1 MQPRSPLRRDV
12 FRRLAAGVVAAVLA
26 VGPALA
32 QRALFTDAEIAAA
45 IQRRGPA
52 IEGAIAEDIPAMLP
66 REKRAGTAGIRVEF
80 VARGP
85 HPLSIFSDPAT
96 RRIIVPMETVLFIDD
111 FATATAWFD
120 ERGCE
125 RGYIQTYLSALLR
138 GGEPLPRPLEAFAID
153 RETALSE
160 TSVDDLSSKG
170 YHGMLLFLFAHEMGH
185 VVLGHAVGLTGE
197 ASQAQEI
204 AADGFALDYFEGA
217 GAPPIDMAE
226 YFVAARW
233 LDPTGTAATAASH
246 PVSTGR
252 LRAIAE
258 RLSADPRAFARAFA
272 DPEEGVELTLGV
284 ARDMTTVAD
293 LLSEEWMVS
302 VMPMALARDFPLSR
316 LATACPS

>member
-1 MQPRSPLRRDV
+1 VLGAVP
-12 FRRLAAGVVAAVLA
+12 AA
-26 VGPALA
+26 A
-32 QRALFTDAEIAAA
+32 QRALFADAEIAAA
-45 IQRRGPA
+45 IERRGPL

-80 VARGP
+80 VVRGP
-85 HPLSIFSDPAT
+85 HPLSIFSDPAS

-111 FATATAWFD
+111 FATVTAWFD

-125 RGYIQTYLSALLR
+125 RGYIQTYLSALLQA
-138 GGEPLPRPLEAFAID
+138 GEPLPRPLDAFAID
-153 RETALSE
+153 RATALADA
-160 TSVDDLSSKG
+160 SVDDLSGKG

-185 VVLGHAVGLTGE
+185 VVLGHSVGLTGE

-204 AADGFALDYFEGA
+204 AADAFALDYFEGA

-233 LDPTGTAATAASH
+233 LDPTGAAAAAASH

-252 LRAIAE
+252 LRAIAA
-258 RLSADPRAFARAFA
+258 RLSAAPRVFARAFA
-272 DPEEGVELTLGV
+272 DPEEGVELTLGI

-293 LLSEEWMVS
+293 LLSEDWMVS